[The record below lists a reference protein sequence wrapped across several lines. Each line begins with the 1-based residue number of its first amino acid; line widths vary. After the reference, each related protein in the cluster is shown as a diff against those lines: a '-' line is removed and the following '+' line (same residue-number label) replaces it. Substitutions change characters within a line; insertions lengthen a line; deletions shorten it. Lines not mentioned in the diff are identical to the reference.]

1 MKPDLHPKYE
11 ETTYVCSC
19 GNTFTSHSTHGGTL
33 RIELCNK
40 CHPFYTGQQKFV
52 DTGGR
57 VQRFSDKFGTAA
69 MATLEKEKAAAEAR
83 KAAAEAAE
91 SEKKLQREAKAAAKA
106 ARAAEFERNK
116 PAEPV
121 AEEAPADETTGEAVA
136 AAAEASAEAPAAEAP
151 AAEPES
157 VPAEETEV
165 PEAEA

>member
-57 VQRFSDKFGTAA
+57 VQRFTDKFGTAA
-69 MATLEKEKAAAEAR
+69 TASLEKEKAAAQAR

-91 SEKKLQREAKAAAKA
+91 NEKKLQREAKAAAKA
-106 ARAAEFERNK
+106 ARAAEFEHAK
-116 PAEPV
+116 PAAAESAAV
-121 AEEAPADETTGEAVA
+121 EEAPAVE
-136 AAAEASAEAPAAEAP
+136 AEATTEAAPAAEAAEAP
-151 AAEPES
+151 AETAPEAAAAE
-157 VPAEETEV
+157 V
-165 PEAEA
+165 

>member
-19 GNTFTSHSTHGGTL
+19 GNTFTTHSTHGGTL

-57 VQRFSDKFGTAA
+57 VQRFTDKFGTAA
-69 MATLEKEKAAAEAR
+69 AASLEKEKAAAEAR
-83 KAAAEAAE
+83 KAASEAAE
-91 SEKKLQREAKAAAKA
+91 AEKKRQREEKAAAKA
-106 ARAAEFERNK
+106 ARAAEFEHAK

-121 AEEAPADETTGEAVA
+121 AEEVA
-136 AAAEASAEAPAAEAP
+136 AVEPEATEAPAEEVAVEA
-151 AAEPES
+151 AKAS
-157 VPAEETEV
+157 ETE
-165 PEAEA
+165 A